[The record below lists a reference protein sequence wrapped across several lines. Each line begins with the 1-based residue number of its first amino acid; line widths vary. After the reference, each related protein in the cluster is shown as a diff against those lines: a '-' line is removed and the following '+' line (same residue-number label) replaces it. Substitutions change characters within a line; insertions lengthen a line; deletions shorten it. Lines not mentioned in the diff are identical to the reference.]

1 MLALRHLHLRSLIG
15 SGGRIMLFTLP
26 FVSVALVFHAVDP
39 SRFAIDGSTALRSI
53 AAAVLAVGLVAW
65 AWSVALIV
73 TRVPRGELITSGPYA
88 VVTHPLYTSVGLL
101 VLSAAGVLLGTWL
114 GLLVGAG
121 VYAGSRLF
129 VLAEE
134 EALATTFGPAWD
146 DYRRHVLVPWI

>member
-1 MLALRHLHLRSLIG
+1 MLALHHLHLRSLIG

-53 AAAVLAVGLVAW
+53 AAVVLAVGLVAW

-88 VVTHPLYTSVGLL
+88 VMTHPLYTSVGLL
-101 VLSAAGVLLGTWL
+101 VLPAAGVLLGTWL

-129 VLAEE
+129 APAED
-134 EALATTFGPAWD
+134 EALAATFGPAWD